1 MDINTAA
8 ALEWLLRGFFF
19 GTGALG
25 GVTCLISLS
34 KLCTKVIKKI
44 APSTR

>member
-1 MDINTAA
+1 MDINPAA

-19 GTGALG
+19 GVGVLG
-25 GVTCLISLS
+25 GASCLLSLS